1 MNECIVKDLRKDF
14 YVCIIFVFLSL
25 LPTMVYSQ
33 DVVAL
38 IDSGYK
44 VYFSDVQ
51 KYVYDHYFDRLY
63 KPKVKGYEA
72 ALDQIIRK
80 QLKVLDFFDKRLDQN
95 PQILLGINRIINEE
109 LNNEFLNEKIFKKY
123 VNDSTI
129 LAAYKDYGKIVY
141 YRQMD
146 FSKGE
151 NVSERSLDSL
161 RQMVKSIKELAEK
174 EDFISVSSKFSNAF
188 SQDELLSVNW
198 EESFSRNLYYVI
210 FNLPENTLNIL
221 EDARALYIVKIVKI
235 KNNPTPPLDSVKNE
249 IAKVLGIRYS
259 ETSLKEFKDLQRK
272 LVGEESVTW
281 NAKGLA
287 QIVQWSNSIPQFYKN
302 VYKDTLQKA
311 ISSGDNFIIMES
323 PQVKVDLKKYL
334 YLLNEVLILSREV
347 DFTESDIKSYILEAV
362 KIDLIAQK
370 ARSLGLEKKI
380 LNPYTRNSALIDGI
394 ASLYD
399 QYVIE
404 KQIPPATEAA
414 LKIFYQENK
423 DSLYYQLARVNIYV
437 AFASDTAGISKFKDS
452 LAHNVPF
459 ERIDKRVF
467 VKRYIRTREGV
478 IQPEKPE
485 DNVVLGKIAFTLS
498 LGDVA
503 GPIEIIENGEKKLAL
518 FKCVYKIEEKQLLYE
533 DVKDRIVNDYRQYY
547 LNKIQESTFNQ
558 LKVKYSV
565 QIYDDTF
572 HQILTSLKIQ

>member
-1 MNECIVKDLRKDF
+1 MNKCLVKGLCKKFFVCLIFIFTCIPSSIM
-14 YVCIIFVFLSL
+14 YAQEI
-25 LPTMVYSQ
+25 
-33 DVVAL
+33 VAL

-63 KPKVKGYEA
+63 RPKVKGYEA

-80 QLKVLDFFDKRLDQN
+80 QIKVMDFFDKGLDQN
-95 PQILLGINRIINEE
+95 PQIIAGIRRTINEE
-109 LNNEFLNEKIFKKY
+109 LINEFFNEEIFKKY

-129 LAAYKDYGKIVY
+129 FEAYKDYGKIVY
-141 YRQMD
+141 YRQMA
-146 FSKGE
+146 FPKGE
-151 NVSERSLDSL
+151 NVSEDSLDSL
-161 RQMVKSIKELAEK
+161 RKMVNSIKETAK
-174 EDFISVSSKFSNAF
+174 RSDFVSVSRQYSRGNN
-188 SQDELLSVNW
+188 QDDLLSVQW
-198 EESFSRNLYYVI
+198 KESLSRNLYYVI
-210 FNLPENTLNIL
+210 FNLPENALNIL

-235 KNNPTPPLDSVKNE
+235 ENYPTPPLDSVKNE
-249 IAKVLGIRYS
+249 IAKVLELRYADV
-259 ETSLKEFKDLQRK
+259 SLKEFEELQRK
-272 LVGEESVTW
+272 LIGEESISW
-281 NAKGLA
+281 NEKGLA
-287 QIVQWSNSIPQFYKN
+287 QIVKWSNDIPQFYKTA
-302 VYKDTLQKA
+302 YKDTLQKA
-311 ISSGDNFIIMES
+311 ISSGKNFIIMES

-334 YLLNEVLILSREV
+334 YLLDEVLIFSREY
-347 DFTESDIKSYILEAV
+347 DFTESDIKSFILEAV

-370 ARSLGLEKKI
+370 ARSLGFEKKI

-414 LKIFYQENK
+414 LKKFYQEKK

-437 AFASDTAGISKFKDS
+437 AFASDTAGILKFKDS

-459 ERIDKRVF
+459 EKIDKRVF
-467 VKRYIRTREGV
+467 VKRYIRTREGE
-478 IQPEKPE
+478 IRPERPE
-485 DNVVLGKIAFTLS
+485 DYVLLGKIAFTLS

-503 GPIEIIENGEKKLAL
+503 GPIEIVENGEKKLAL
-518 FKCVYKIEEKQLLYE
+518 FKCVYKLEEKQLLYE
-533 DVKDRIVNDYRQYY
+533 DVKDRIANDYKQYY
-547 LNKIQESTFNQ
+547 LNKIQESIFNQ
-558 LKVKYSV
+558 LKEKYSV

>member
-1 MNECIVKDLRKDF
+1 MIIVGIT
-14 YVCIIFVFLSL
+14 V
-25 LPTMVYSQ
+25 P
-33 DVVAL
+33 
-38 IDSGYK
+38 
-44 VYFSDVQ
+44 Q
-51 KYVYDHYFDRLY
+51 KF
-63 KPKVKGYEA
+63 KSFA
-72 ALDQIIRK
+72 
-80 QLKVLDFFDKRLDQN
+80 FF
-95 PQILLGINRIINEE
+95 
-109 LNNEFLNEKIFKKY
+109 
-123 VNDSTI
+123 
-129 LAAYKDYGKIVY
+129 
-141 YRQMD
+141 
-146 FSKGE
+146 
-151 NVSERSLDSL
+151 
-161 RQMVKSIKELAEK
+161 
-174 EDFISVSSKFSNAF
+174 KFS
-188 SQDELLSVNW
+188 
-198 EESFSRNLYYVI
+198 
-210 FNLPENTLNIL
+210 
-221 EDARALYIVKIVKI
+221 IVKI